1 MAGDKVVQVC
11 LTKIVLLTIEGVKV
25 KEWECPEGLTISS
38 VGKQYLEA
46 SDTIFLLLSDG
57 QLVSLSGSSLTPRFN
72 TAGLVASGTTITALS
87 PFTYLGKD
95 YLALTYDHATR
106 LRIYLLNDLFSTLT
120 PAFDFSPLA
129 DRSPLLPN
137 QLSKSSNTHYKD
149 LMLRSIT
156 DPSCSLS
163 PELRSQLDSS
173 SGGGGTMEIHKEN
186 VRVRELEVVQMGSQ
200 LVMVAVMGDGMVD
213 VYRNIGGEGF
223 RFKLVEA
230 QVLRKPIGV
239 KGGESFISQMVHI
252 VQDQVV
258 VLDPQNPFMI
268 TQRKGRLYF
277 HKYRPQLNIASIASL
292 RLSKTSKE

>member
-1 MAGDKVVQVC
+1 
-11 LTKIVLLTIEGVKV
+11 
-25 KEWECPEGLTISS
+25 
-38 VGKQYLEA
+38 
-46 SDTIFLLLSDG
+46 
-57 QLVSLSGSSLTPRFN
+57 
-72 TAGLVASGTTITALS
+72 
-87 PFTYLGKD
+87 
-95 YLALTYDHATR
+95 
-106 LRIYLLNDLFSTLT
+106 LNDLFSTLT

-129 DRSPLLPN
+129 DRFPLLPN
-137 QLSKSSNTHYKD
+137 QLTAKGPSKD
-149 LMLRSIT
+149 LQLRSVT

-163 PELRSQLDSS
+163 PELRGQLDSA
-173 SGGGGTMEIHKEN
+173 SGGGSMEIHKEN

-200 LVMVAVMGDGMVD
+200 LVMVAVMSDGMVD
-213 VYRNIGGEGF
+213 VYRNIGMANEGF

-239 KGGESFISQMVHI
+239 KGEESPKGQMVHI

-277 HKYRPQLNIASIASL
+277 HKFRPQLNIASIASL

>member
-1 MAGDKVVQVC
+1 
-11 LTKIVLLTIEGVKV
+11 
-25 KEWECPEGLTISS
+25 
-38 VGKQYLEA
+38 
-46 SDTIFLLLSDG
+46 
-57 QLVSLSGSSLTPRFN
+57 
-72 TAGLVASGTTITALS
+72 
-87 PFTYLGKD
+87 
-95 YLALTYDHATR
+95 
-106 LRIYLLNDLFSTLT
+106 LNDLFSTLT

-129 DRSPLLPN
+129 DRFPLLPN

-268 TQRKGRLYF
+268 TQRKSRLYF

>member
-1 MAGDKVVQVC
+1 MAGEKVVQAC

-25 KEWECPEGLTISS
+25 KEWECPEGVTISS

-46 SDTIFLLLSDG
+46 SDSIFLLLSDG

-72 TAGLVASGTTITALS
+72 TASLVASGTTITALS

-95 YLALTYDHATR
+95 YLALTFDHATR
-106 LRIYLLNDLFSTLT
+106 LRIYLLNDLLNGTLT

-129 DRSPLLPN
+129 DRFPLLPN
-137 QLSKSSNTHYKD
+137 QLANKGGPHYKD

-173 SGGGGTMEIHKEN
+173 SGGGTMEIHKEN

-239 KGGESFISQMVHI
+239 KGG
-252 VQDQVV
+252 
-258 VLDPQNPFMI
+258 
-268 TQRKGRLYF
+268 
-277 HKYRPQLNIASIASL
+277 
-292 RLSKTSKE
+292 

>member
-1 MAGDKVVQVC
+1 
-11 LTKIVLLTIEGVKV
+11 
-25 KEWECPEGLTISS
+25 
-38 VGKQYLEA
+38 
-46 SDTIFLLLSDG
+46 
-57 QLVSLSGSSLTPRFN
+57 
-72 TAGLVASGTTITALS
+72 
-87 PFTYLGKD
+87 
-95 YLALTYDHATR
+95 
-106 LRIYLLNDLFSTLT
+106 
-120 PAFDFSPLA
+120 
-129 DRSPLLPN
+129 
-137 QLSKSSNTHYKD
+137 
-149 LMLRSIT
+149 MLRSIT

-239 KGGESFISQMVHI
+239 KSGESFISQMVHI

-277 HKYRPQLNIASIASL
+277 HKYRTQLNIASIASL